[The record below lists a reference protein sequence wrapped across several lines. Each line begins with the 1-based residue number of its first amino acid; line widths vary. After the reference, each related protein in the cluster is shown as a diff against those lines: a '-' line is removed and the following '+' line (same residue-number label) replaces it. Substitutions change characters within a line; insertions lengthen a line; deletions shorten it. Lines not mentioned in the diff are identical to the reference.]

1 MSALTTFVRAELRT
15 LGRWLREPWLWLLIA
30 AMVVL
35 GGLAYRA
42 PFAYRLDIGGSP
54 PVASNCVA
62 DDVFDRPYIAGFNQ
76 PDSEYDVPRAECQS
90 ATVAYRWAFENAR
103 VHFPGVGHAPLRADL
118 SLVALPPA
126 AAPMT
131 STVSLG
137 DTPLLTLPLSR
148 ARATYHLLL
157 PATGSGDL
165 DLRFHTIA
173 IQPPGDPR
181 ELAFAADALSVSTV
195 TAAMPDWTQLALLGA
210 ITGLG
215 YGLLRRWSL
224 PARWAALS
232 LGLAVVTLAA
242 LLVWQRLGLT
252 LVTPRVAAVLLAG
265 YGLSILLEPLARG
278 LAHVI
283 GIVPSVLE
291 VRTVTALIVLAWLI
305 RVLGLLHPQTY
316 SSDIGL
322 NANNLLQL
330 TRGDIFFTEDL
341 PGEAGGGPAPYPPG
355 QYIALLP
362 LQLLTNNTNGL
373 ITVANALADSA
384 SILWLWLI
392 LRALGQR
399 PVAAWFAGGI
409 YIFAGPLLT
418 SLSVGE
424 MANIWGQALVL
435 PWVLVLLRWRQQAVP
450 DLLLGAT
457 TAIVLLGH
465 FGVLLSLLAFGVALA
480 LVWLLQREARVWR
493 LILIGAGALLGVTL
507 LYYSAPLLLSA
518 ILDRPPAPPAS
529 TTAAQRIMREAG
541 ELLRLDGA
549 IGPLLTALSL
559 AGMALA
565 WRRNRVLGGVLL
577 AWWLAIL
584 LSWATLLFSQQA
596 LRWESFIFPAIAL
609 GGGIALAELWC
620 RTRMLKLSAALL
632 TLALLISGGVWW
644 IDRLISY
651 R

>member
-1 MSALTTFVRAELRT
+1 MHFVRAELRT
-15 LGRWLREPWLWLLIA
+15 LGGWLREPWLWLLIA
-30 AMVVL
+30 AMLGL

-62 DDVFDRPYIAGFNQ
+62 DDVFDRPLISGFNL

-90 ATVAYRWAFENAR
+90 ATVAYRWAFEDAR
-103 VHFPGVGHAPLRADL
+103 MALPGIGQAPLRADL
-118 SLVALPPA
+118 AVVALPPA
-126 AAPMT
+126 AEPMT
-131 STVSLG
+131 STITLG

-148 ARATYHLLL
+148 PRATYHLLL

-165 DLRFHTIA
+165 DLRFHTSA

-181 ELAFAADALSVSTV
+181 KLAFAADALSVSTL
-195 TAAMPDWTQLALLGA
+195 APAMPDWTQLGLLGA
-210 ITGLG
+210 IVGMG
-215 YGLLRRWSL
+215 YGLLRRWAL
-224 PARWAALS
+224 PARWAALT
-232 LGLAVVTLAA
+232 LGLAIVGLAT

-252 LVTPRVAAVLLAG
+252 LATPRIAALLLAG
-265 YGLSILLEPLARG
+265 YALSILLEPLARG
-278 LAHVI
+278 LADLI
-283 GIVPSVLE
+283 RIVPSTLE
-291 VRTVTALIVLAWLI
+291 VRVVTALIVVAWLI
-305 RVLGLLHPQTY
+305 RAIGLLHPQTY

-322 NANNLLQL
+322 NTNNLIQL
-330 TRGDIFFTEDL
+330 TRGDVVFTENL

-355 QYIALLP
+355 QYITLLP
-362 LQLLTNNTNGL
+362 LQLFTSNTNGL
-373 ITVANALADSA
+373 ITVANALADSLA
-384 SILWLWLI
+384 ILWLWLI
-392 LRALGQR
+392 LRAAGQP

-409 YIFAGPLLT
+409 YLFAAPLLV

-435 PWVLVLLRWRQQAVP
+435 PWTLVLLRWRQRSASLSS

-457 TAIVLLGH
+457 TAIVMLGH

-480 LVWLLQREARVWR
+480 LVWLIQREPRVWR
-493 LILIGAGALLGVTL
+493 LILIGGAALLGVTL
-507 LYYSAPLLLSA
+507 IYYSSPLLLSA
-518 ILDRPPAPPAS
+518 ILDRPPAPPTS
-529 TTAAQRIMREAG
+529 TTAVQRIAREAG

-549 IGPLLTALSL
+549 IGLILTALGLGGL
-559 AGMALA
+559 ALV
-565 WRRNRVLGGVLL
+565 WRRSQALGGLLL
-577 AWWLAIL
+577 AWWLAML

-620 RTRMLKLSAALL
+620 RTTVLRLSAALV
-632 TLALLISGGVWW
+632 TAALLVSGGVWW